1 MSSIPSG
8 GLAQAYTALSRFVGI
23 EQNNGRAQAQG
34 NFASQVKKS
43 GESFDVGS
51 ELNARSRATAESE
64 GFKEYFVSEST
75 SMDPNAPR
83 GSYVNIV
90 V

>member
-1 MSSIPSG
+1 MSSIFPSG
-8 GLAQAYTALSRFVGI
+8 GLAQAYTALSRFVGV
-23 EQNNGRAQAQG
+23 EQNTNRSQG
-34 NFASQVKKS
+34 NFTSQVKKA
-43 GESFDVGS
+43 GEGFDVGS
-51 ELNARSRATAESE
+51 ELNARARSTADSE

-75 SMDPNAPR
+75 SMDPNSPR